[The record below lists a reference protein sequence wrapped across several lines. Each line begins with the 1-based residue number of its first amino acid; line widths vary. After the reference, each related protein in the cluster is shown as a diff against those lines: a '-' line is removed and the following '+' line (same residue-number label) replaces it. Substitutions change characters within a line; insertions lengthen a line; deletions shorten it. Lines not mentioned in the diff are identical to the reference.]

1 MQLGPVELRCTKE
14 TWTPED
20 FLENRFEWFKNVNES
35 LRVFSSLLP
44 EQKEAVV
51 RMVQRALY
59 LAADEVQEW
68 LPEAFSPN
76 TVSDTLVLEL
86 RLSTSQVEAEIAD
99 RKKYT
104 SKRLEEMAASIRDDV
119 ESIEST

>member
-1 MQLGPVELRCTKE
+1 MQLGPVELRCSKE

-104 SKRLEEMAASIRDDV
+104 SKRLEEMAASIRGDV
-119 ESIEST
+119 ESVEST